1 MPILLPYEPLT
12 ERAFALIDEGNS
24 LEGIHE
30 LYNAWLSGSY
40 QAKRIFEGV
49 ASIDANQFAPMAAKY
64 CKESVDDE
72 TSFRLGLCH
81 LTGVGVP
88 KSYSRAEAIL
98 TALSEKGITK
108 AQNNLGW
115 MYREGRAG
123 LELKSQAER
132 DVIAFEWYTQA
143 ARAGFAAA
151 QNNLGWMYRKG
162 CAGLELKSQAK
173 RDVIAVEWYNQ
184 AARAGLA
191 AAQYGLAW
199 MYQEGRAGLELES
212 QAERDVIAVKWYT
225 QAAQTGFALAQNN
238 LARMYKYRR
247 AGLELSQAERDVIVI
262 EWYLKAVQSYDAT
275 AAWNLAMFYKKQNKE
290 LNALNFLSIAAY
302 LYGKSAQDTQDI
314 IQGLT
319 YFKDSPIKNY
329 AQARIHTVMNDD
341 AAVQC
346 AALDELQKPSE
357 YELLFDCDMQ
367 MLQKNPKFMKAL
379 LNRVSQYASQSNTLD
394 HAEKLSLVRLIL
406 KYIDNQLK
414 NQYLENVASEALDIS
429 TELCDLLF
437 NHGLHVYLPLL
448 VDDKETDKTLATVVS
463 SLLSFLIMEHSHK
476 HKLTLLFIKLLVI
489 LPANAAIWQEDNL
502 VRLCCALM
510 TCGQYTLS
518 QVNTQLLPDQLKT
531 LLMHCSHQQVGS
543 KRLDEDELKVDETGL
558 IIMSRYGI
566 ALVDQTVQQQA
577 QTIINRFSATSS
589 ALPMLNKLH
598 QHHSP
603 RLNPLM
609 KELDFIV
616 KTKDNHKVLI
626 HLLQLNDK
634 LANIPSEHFD
644 DLCIQTA
651 QLLVNSGLST
661 SKQAQAEMTL
671 DSIGS
676 CSISSTPNPM

>member
-24 LEGIHE
+24 LEGIHD

-40 QAKRIFEGV
+40 QAQRIFEGV
-49 ASIDANQFAPMAAKY
+49 APIDATQFAPMVAKY
-64 CKESVDDE
+64 NKDNPDDE

-81 LTGVGVP
+81 LTGVGGP

-108 AQNNLGW
+108 AQLMLAKILIMG
-115 MYREGRAG
+115 GTG
-123 LELKSQAER
+123 LELQSQARR
-132 DVIAFEWYTQA
+132 DVKAFKWLIQP
-143 ARAGFAAA
+143 
-151 QNNLGWMYRKG
+151 
-162 CAGLELKSQAK
+162 
-173 RDVIAVEWYNQ
+173 
-184 AARAGLA
+184 ARAGLA
-191 AAQYGLAW
+191 AAQAELAW
-199 MYQEGRAGLELES
+199 MYQMGRAGLELES
-212 QAERDVIAVKWYT
+212 QTERDIIAVEWYT
-225 QAAQTGFALAQNN
+225 QAAQAGFPKAQNN
-238 LARMYKYRR
+238 LAYMYYFRR
-247 AGLELSQAERDVIVI
+247 AGLELSNQMRHDLAI
-262 EWYLKAVQSYDAT
+262 EWHLKAVQSYNAT
-275 AAWNLAMFYKKQNKE
+275 AAWNLAILYKKQNKE
-290 LNALNFLSIAAY
+290 LNALNYLSIAAY
-302 LYGKSAQDTQDI
+302 LYGKSAQDIQDI
-314 IQGLT
+314 IQALT
-319 YFKDSPIKNY
+319 HFNDSPIKNY

-341 AAVQC
+341 ASVQC
-346 AALDELQKPSE
+346 AALNGLQKPSE
-357 YELLFDCDMQ
+357 YELLFNYDMQ
-367 MLQKNPKFMKAL
+367 MLQKNPTFMKAL
-379 LNRVSQYASQSNTLD
+379 LNRLSHYASQSNTLD

-406 KYIDNQLK
+406 KYINHQLNHK
-414 NQYLENVASEALDIS
+414 TWYFADLVPQVVATSI
-429 TELCDLLF
+429 TLCDLLF
-437 NHGLHVYLPLL
+437 EYELQTYLPLL
-448 VDDKETDKTLATVVS
+448 KDKETNDALANITS
-463 SLLSFLIMEHSHK
+463 NLLGILIMEHLHQR
-476 HKLTLLFIKLLVI
+476 KLALLFMKLLVT
-489 LPANAAIWQEDNL
+489 LPASAAIWHEANL

-518 QVNTQLLPDQLKT
+518 QVNTQLSPDQLKT

-543 KRLDEDELKVDETGL
+543 KSLDEDELKVDETGL
-558 IIMSRYGI
+558 MLMSCYGI
-566 ALVDQTVQQQA
+566 ALVDQTTVQQQA
-577 QTIINRFSATSS
+577 QNIINRFSATSS

-609 KELDFIV
+609 QALDFIV

-626 HLLQLNDK
+626 NLLQLNDK